1 MSEIRITK
9 WFPEGFAECLA
20 GMDDTVRSVA
30 EQEVAKKLAETPGN
44 YTVEV
49 VHEPRFRD
57 STYGVSR
64 PVAVARIIG
73 DAVASASE
81 AENKTMSRAVSG

>member
-1 MSEIRITK
+1 MSRMEIK
-9 WFPEGFAECLA
+9 FDPAGFAECLA
-20 GMDDTVRSVA
+20 GMDETVRAVA
-30 EQEVAKKLAETPGN
+30 EQEIAKKLVETPGN

-49 VHEPRFRD
+49 VHEPRFQD
-57 STYGVSR
+57 SSYGVAR